1 MYASYYLAILGSITG
16 IIYISLISSGKY
28 INKNSTQWATTSIE
42 QKRFVGYTNMVGN
55 IFAILIC
62 GFDSIIFMNTENINL
77 TKYLIKF
84 AILITFIALSYDIS
98 TENKSYDIFISSLS
112 PLQPYLQVLSIATI
126 VQIIKKLDIKI
137 YKSLI
142 DETFDTR
149 RDRGDSLGGILE
161 DVKLKLL

>member
-28 INKNSTQWATTSIE
+28 INKNSTQWTSATIE
-42 QKRFVGYTNMVGN
+42 QKRFIGYTNMVGN

-84 AILITFIALSYDIS
+84 AILITFIALSYDIT

-137 YKSLI
+137 YKTLI
-142 DETFDTR
+142 DETFDK
-149 RDRGDSLGGILE
+149 RDRGDSLGSILE
-161 DVKLKLL
+161 DIKLKLL

>member
-28 INKNSTQWATTSIE
+28 INKNSIEWTTASIE

-55 IFAILIC
+55 IFAILFC

-84 AILITFIALSYDIS
+84 AILITFIALSYDIT
-98 TENKSYDIFISSLS
+98 TENKTYDIFIAALL
-112 PLQPYLQVLSIATI
+112 PLQPYLQVLSIATV
-126 VQIIKKLDIKI
+126 VQIIKKIDVKI
-137 YKSLI
+137 YKKLI
-142 DETFDTR
+142 DETFDK
-149 RDRGDSLGGILE
+149 RDRRDSLGTILE
-161 DVKLKLL
+161 DIKLKL